1 MQTQIFPVV
10 IPRQRSRH
18 SSIALVSDAGDHLK
32 HIVKRTHTHH
42 KKGRELRR
50 EHEKGENVAEEWQR
64 MVRYEGV
71 GIYWWD
77 CYLQYLVTLSW
88 IGMILVFIMVIYAQV
103 MSLAAIYW
111 LLDNVYYEDNDG
123 KFKAWNLAI
132 QTYLTIG
139 YGVLTPSPS
148 WWSVIW
154 GFLATSLALVDVAII
169 TGVPYIKFSKPDCEI
184 LFSTVATVNMHEGE
198 PTLTIRVGKYVLMKI
213 ETICI
218 CTFSS
223 LFFCL

>member
-18 SSIALVSDAGDHLK
+18 KSIALVAKDAGDHLKHTGDHLK

-77 CYLQYLVTLSW
+77 CYLR
-88 IGMILVFIMVIYAQV
+88 
-103 MSLAAIYW
+103 
-111 LLDNVYYEDNDG
+111 YEKKG
-123 KFKAWNLAI
+123 W
-132 QTYLTIG
+132 
-139 YGVLTPSPS
+139 
-148 WWSVIW
+148 
-154 GFLATSLALVDVAII
+154 
-169 TGVPYIKFSKPDCEI
+169 
-184 LFSTVATVNMHEGE
+184 
-198 PTLTIRVGKYVLMKI
+198 
-213 ETICI
+213 
-218 CTFSS
+218 
-223 LFFCL
+223 